1 MLIVIYKV
9 TWCQEIEF
17 IIALTV
23 IFLRCS
29 ISLLIETFLVT
40 S

>member
-1 MLIVIYKV
+1 MELHDVKGV
-9 TWCQEIEF
+9 EF
-17 IIALTV
+17 IIALTIV
-23 IFLRCS
+23 FLRYS

>member
-1 MLIVIYKV
+1 MIVIYEV
-9 TWCQEIEF
+9 TWCQEIGF
-17 IIALTV
+17 IIALTI
-23 IFLRCS
+23 IFLRYS